1 MLNEFYKQ
9 NVAMPVAKSMIDRLK
24 KEYENELMKR
34 NIGMNFGQLQ
44 KKVLNEY
51 EIKIR
56 GHC

>member
-1 MLNEFYKQ
+1 
-9 NVAMPVAKSMIDRLK
+9 MPVAKSMIDRLK